1 MPEKKKSIKQDI
13 TEDGH
18 AIKIYD
24 SEPLVG
30 FQRRGE
36 SHREYAENIAK
47 EPEGSG
53 GIVATW
59 RHSREKGKDKD

>member
-1 MPEKKKSIKQDI
+1 MSEKKKSIKQDI

-18 AIKIYD
+18 AIKEYD

-30 FQRRGE
+30 FQRSGE
-36 SHREYAENIAK
+36 SHKKYAENMAK

-53 GIVATW
+53 GIVSMW
-59 RHSREKGKDKD
+59 RRSREKGEDKD